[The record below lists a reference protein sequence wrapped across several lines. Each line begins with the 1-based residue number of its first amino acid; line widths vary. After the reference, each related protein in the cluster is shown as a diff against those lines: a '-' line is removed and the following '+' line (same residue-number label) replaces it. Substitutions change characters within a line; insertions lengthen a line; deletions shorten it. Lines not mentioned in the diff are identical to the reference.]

1 MLKRWLV
8 IAAVDMV
15 VLGSAASAS
24 ADIWSDPHPFRREAL
39 IEGRDFEYDSRSFL
53 NRLSYRPLFT
63 VPAGGD
69 GIFGSAGSVTS
80 TELYLD
86 VAVQQTLRFDD
97 QRHSVRLNYRR
108 SEDYDGYFDQQRF
121 GYGMDVADL
130 RLAVSGDVRGDKAET
145 DVYFEADWMPS
156 EDAFWRVN
164 LILPDA
170 YLNQKGESEAEYL
183 TSARSWFV
191 EWRQQWLAWQ
201 WRVAINTTP
210 TIRLFDSVVDQA
222 AQAEQHRGMLELSVG
237 EKWHWQLRAEGERAD
252 RQFVIDPDGLA
263 EEKAFRRRM
272 HAVTTSVQ
280 ATQWQLTPTFGVYY
294 LRLEEDGWTGL
305 ARSLTVADRYEE
317 SYAFVALNHSL
328 TQRWQWQPAVY
339 VGLTQQHRSAEEDP
353 DRNSR
358 TDRFQGKLSLPFS
371 YLAKAETG
379 AYLSLSPSFYLHRA
393 AFGGGNLQ
401 LHWPF

>member
-1 MLKRWLV
+1 MVIGMLALAGADAV
-8 IAAVDMV
+8 I
-15 VLGSAASAS
+15 

-53 NRLSYRPLFT
+53 NRLSYQPLFA
-63 VPAGGD
+63 VPAGRD

-86 VAVQQTLRFDD
+86 VAVQQTLRFDEE
-97 QRHSVRLNYRR
+97 RHAVRLNYRR
-108 SEDYDGYFDQQRF
+108 SEDYDGYFDQQRI
-121 GYGMDVADL
+121 GYGMGISDF
-130 RLAVSGDVRGDKAET
+130 RFGVSGDVRGDKAET
-145 DVYFEADWMPS
+145 DVYFEADWTPS
-156 EDAFWRVN
+156 ENAFWRVN

-191 EWRQQWLAWQ
+191 EWRQKWQDWQ

-210 TIRLFDSVVDQA
+210 TIRLLDSMVNQIA
-222 AQAEQHRGMLELSVG
+222 ETEQHRATFELSVG
-237 EKWHWQLRAEGERAD
+237 DRWSWQFRAEGERAN

-263 EEKAFRRRM
+263 EDKAFHRRM

-280 ATQWQLTPTFGVYY
+280 AAQWQLTPTFGVYY
-294 LRLEEDGWTGL
+294 LHMEEDGWTGL
-305 ARSLTVADRYEE
+305 ARSLTVADRYAE

-328 TQRWQWQPAVY
+328 TQRWQWRPTVY
-339 VGLTQQHRSAEEDP
+339 VGHSRQRRRAEEDT
-353 DRNSR
+353 DRDGR
-358 TDRFQGKLSLPFS
+358 HDRFQGKLSLPFS